1 MLFLFLNM
9 IDEQENREKF
19 CILYERYHRLLWQI
33 ANQILQ
39 DEYLAEDA
47 VQNAYLTALACL
59 NRFQAPESAASRN
72 FLVTIVRSRAV
83 DLLRKGYRRHEEQ
96 PEELPETLAGDTPQD
111 LYFQQYDT
119 KRLADAIRQ
128 LDPDYRAVIEY
139 FYLHECSIKET
150 AALMQTT
157 AKNITVRLTRA
168 RKKLKLLLEQS
179 EGGDPHHG

>member
-1 MLFLFLNM
+1 MLFLFMNM
-9 IDEQENREKF
+9 IDEPENREKF
-19 CILYERYHRLLWQI
+19 RILYEHYHRLLWQV

-47 VQNAYLTALACL
+47 VQNAYMTALSCL

-83 DLLRKGYRRHEEQ
+83 DLLRKGYHRHEEQ
-96 PEELPETLAGDTPQD
+96 PEEFPETLAGDTPQD
-111 LYFQQYDT
+111 LYFRQYDVEQ
-119 KRLADAIRQ
+119 LADAIRQ
-128 LDPDYRAVIEY
+128 LEPGYRAVIEY
-139 FYLHECSIKET
+139 FYLHDCSVKET

-168 RKKLKLLLEQS
+168 RKKLKLLLEQQK
-179 EGGDPHHG
+179 GGDSYH